1 MRFDMKRQIE
11 MLETLKKTLV
21 REFFA
26 DGEKCTVMLIAKL

>member
-21 REFFA
+21 RGFA
-26 DGEKCTVMLIAKL
+26 NENDNS